1 MCNITKIYRATC
13 SKDELLLYSEYSG
26 EWADGPEPIES
37 SHHHRRQF
45 WSVKRS
51 HEKQVKMVRSRLYS
65 KVFVNKNI
73 ELQRWSIWAGI
84 QDWDEQRA
92 APPDAASGNSGRHS
106 SSSCGSRL
114 KSRDPADELMIGRE
128 RIAMRYGAA
137 ADRAPIVSV
146 IDDWCGKVKGT
157 TVNNG
162 QTVWVSQSFFLA
174 LFRSYTPQ
182 ARYNY
187 GTFTVFVIGA
197 AINGCNFVIDGNCN
211 RLLRLPV
218 DGCNTGGVNG
228 KQGGYETDLCG
239 QWRTDPGSNGS
250 DV

>member
-1 MCNITKIYRATC
+1 MKFSI
-13 SKDELLLYSEYSG
+13 SG
-26 EWADGPEPIES
+26 LVAIA
-37 SHHHRRQF
+37 
-45 WSVKRS
+45 
-51 HEKQVKMVRSRLYS
+51 L
-65 KVFVNKNI
+65 
-73 ELQRWSIWAGI
+73 
-84 QDWDEQRA
+84 A
-92 APPDAASGNSGRHS
+92 APALGAILARVEGDVTDVPAKWLSIEQGITYENSTEIVPRAGTEVIT
-106 SSSCGSRL
+106 C
-114 KSRDPADELMIGRE
+114 
-128 RIAMRYGAA
+128 YGFGTA

-146 IDDWCGKVKGT
+146 IDDWCGKVIGT

-187 GTFTVFVIGA
+187 GTFTVFVSGA

>member
-1 MCNITKIYRATC
+1 MKFSISGLVAIALVAPTLGAILARVEGDVTDVPAKWLSIEQGITYENSTDIVPRAGTEVITC
-13 SKDELLLYSEYSG
+13 
-26 EWADGPEPIES
+26 
-37 SHHHRRQF
+37 
-45 WSVKRS
+45 
-51 HEKQVKMVRSRLYS
+51 
-65 KVFVNKNI
+65 
-73 ELQRWSIWAGI
+73 
-84 QDWDEQRA
+84 
-92 APPDAASGNSGRHS
+92 
-106 SSSCGSRL
+106 
-114 KSRDPADELMIGRE
+114 
-128 RIAMRYGAA
+128 YGFGTA

-146 IDDWCGKVKGT
+146 IDDWCGKVIAT

-162 QTVWVSQSFFLA
+162 QTVW
-174 LFRSYTPQ
+174 

-187 GTFTVFVIGA
+187 GTFTVFVSGG